1 MKTENSACKRRSCI
15 LVEGPR
21 YGDATFYGHWLLSA
35 AKANELLQQAKRD
48 DPTFGREI
56 AILEESQFLDFG
68 ISATRFISRFADKE
82 FDTFVITTKP
92 EDLNTLYDLVDFVLM
107 VEMGFFTL
115 TGDRYQTTLPRNLD
129 MDRVKQAH
137 LKISGALDETEDEDW
152 IHPEQLVADMHYT
165 QATKY
170 QRLLR
175 KMNQDQRLADRRALL
190 FLD

>member
-1 MKTENSACKRRSCI
+1 MKAKHSVCKSESCI

-48 DPTFGREI
+48 DPQFSREI
-56 AILEESQFLDFG
+56 AILEESQCLDFG
-68 ISATRFISRFADKE
+68 ISGTRFISRFADKE

-129 MDRVKQAH
+129 MDSVKQAH
-137 LKISGALDETEDEDW
+137 LKLAGTEDEDW
-152 IHPEQLVADMHYT
+152 IHPERLCVDVPYSHA
-165 QATKY
+165 ATY

-175 KMNQDQRLADRRALL
+175 TMNQDQRLADRQALL